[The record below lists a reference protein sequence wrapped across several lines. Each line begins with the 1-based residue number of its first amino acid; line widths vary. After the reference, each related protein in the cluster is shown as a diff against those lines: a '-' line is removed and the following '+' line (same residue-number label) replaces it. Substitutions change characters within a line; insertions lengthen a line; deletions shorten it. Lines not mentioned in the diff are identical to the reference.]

1 MTPLTILVLAQGKG
15 LRWQNVDQAGVPAP
29 PVGLKQLIPV
39 LGETLVGR
47 TYRQFKTA
55 CKVDPIIIGPPDLLL
70 TLGPDFRGLT
80 LHNPGEH
87 VLDGM
92 LALAHRGLWEPGRDT
107 LFVLG
112 DVLFSDLAVRMIERE
127 IRRMSGPDF
136 HVTDDRFLFGR
147 RHPNLVSEK
156 EASECFALFIGVGSY
171 WPTLDLVRRMRDRG
185 STVFCPKPW
194 AFPRLVRELPPDIR
208 MDRGMW
214 QLPDGWMLESNDYTD
229 DCDSMVEYI
238 AFWPPMLE
246 AARKEAASP
255 T

>member
-1 MTPLTILVLAQGKG
+1 MTPLNILILAQGKG
-15 LRWQNVDQAGVPAP
+15 LRWQDVTQARVTAP

-39 LGETLVGR
+39 LGETLIGR

-55 CKVDPIIIGPPDLLL
+55 CKVDPIIIAQADLLVV
-70 TLGPDFRGLT
+70 LGPDYRGLT
-80 LHNPGEH
+80 LLNPGEH

-92 LALAHRGLWEPGRDT
+92 LALAHRGVWESGRDT

-112 DVLFSDLAVRMIERE
+112 DVLFSDLAVRMIGAEM
-127 IRRMSGPDF
+127 RR
-136 HVTDDRFLFGR
+136 VTGLEEDRFLFGR
-147 RHPNLVSEK
+147 RHQNPISEK
-156 EASECFALFIGVGSY
+156 EASECYAVFVGARSY
-171 WPTLDLVRRMRDRG
+171 WRTVDLVRRMRERG
-185 STVFCPKPW
+185 STVMCPKPW

-246 AARKEAASP
+246 AARTEAGKA

>member
-1 MTPLTILVLAQGKG
+1 MTL
-15 LRWQNVDQAGVPAP
+15 NAP
-29 PVGLKQLIPV
+29 G
-39 LGETLVGR
+39 
-47 TYRQFKTA
+47 
-55 CKVDPIIIGPPDLLL
+55 D
-70 TLGPDFRGLT
+70 
-80 LHNPGEH
+80 H

-107 LFVLG
+107 LFILG
-112 DVLFSDLAVRMIERE
+112 DVLFSNVAVGMIERE
-127 IRRMSGPDF
+127 IERASGSEE
-136 HVTDDRFLFGR
+136 DRFLFGR
-147 RHPNLVSEK
+147 RHQNPVSEK
-156 EASECFALFIGVGSY
+156 EASECYALFIGARSY
-171 WPTLDLVRRMRDRG
+171 RPTLDLTRRMRERG

-246 AARKEAASP
+246 AARKEAGQPCLTSG
-255 T
+255 

>member
-1 MTPLTILVLAQGKG
+1 MIPLTILILAQGRG
-15 LRWQNVDQAGVPAP
+15 LRWQEVAQAGVPAP

-39 LGETLVGR
+39 LGESLIGR
-47 TYRQFKTA
+47 TYRQFQTA
-55 CKVDPIIIGPPDLLL
+55 CGIPPIIIGPPDLLL
-70 TLGPDFRGLT
+70 ALGPNFHGMT
-80 LHNPGEH
+80 LNVPGDH

-127 IRRMSGPDF
+127 IERMSGVEPE
-136 HVTDDRFLFGR
+136 DRFLFGR
-147 RHPNLVSEK
+147 RHPNPISEK
-156 EASECFALFIGVGSY
+156 EASECYAVFIGARSY
-171 WPTLDLVRRMRDRG
+171 WSTLDLARRMRERG

-194 AFPRLVRELPPDIR
+194 AFPRLVRELPPGIR

-246 AARKEAASP
+246 AARKEAANP
-255 T
+255 A